1 MRKVLLISAA
11 AVFVCAIISITVS
24 SLDTGADAVLTEKS
38 YADAAAQE
46 IYILKEYKGL
56 VAVFKEDGEVPIKI
70 TQTKVDTLPP
80 YDAQKLDEGIAVEG
94 EEKLREILMDFCS

>member
-1 MRKVLLISAA
+1 MRKILLISAA

-46 IYILKEYKGL
+46 I
-56 VAVFKEDGEVPIKI
+56 
-70 TQTKVDTLPP
+70 
-80 YDAQKLDEGIAVEG
+80 
-94 EEKLREILMDFCS
+94 

>member
-1 MRKVLLISAA
+1 M
-11 AVFVCAIISITVS
+11 
-24 SLDTGADAVLTEKS
+24 TEKS

>member
-1 MRKVLLISAA
+1 MRKILLISAA

-24 SLDTGADAVLTEKS
+24 SPDTGADAVLTEKS

-56 VAVFKEDGEVPIKI
+56 VAVFKEDGEAPIKI

>member
-1 MRKVLLISAA
+1 MRKILLISAA

-56 VAVFKEDGEVPIKI
+56 VAVFKEVPIKI

-94 EEKLREILMDFCS
+94 EGKLREILMDFCS

>member
-1 MRKVLLISAA
+1 MRKILLIYAA

-24 SLDTGADAVLTEKS
+24 SPDTGADAVLTEKS

-56 VAVFKEDGEVPIKI
+56 VAVFKEDGEAPIKI

>member
-1 MRKVLLISAA
+1 MRKILLISAA
-11 AVFVCAIISITVS
+11 AVFVCAIISITIS
-24 SLDTGADAVLTEKS
+24 SLDTGADAVLTENS

>member
-1 MRKVLLISAA
+1 M
-11 AVFVCAIISITVS
+11 
-24 SLDTGADAVLTEKS
+24 
-38 YADAAAQE
+38 
-46 IYILKEYKGL
+46 
-56 VAVFKEDGEVPIKI
+56 FKEDGEVPIKI